1 MNPAVDDAALVA
13 QAQTFAAPWLDAVL
27 MRDGESAWAH
37 ARGVAS
43 ILHAAGAPVALE
55 AAAYL
60 STVVAIDDDAAAAVA
75 STFGVGLTSLVEGTR
90 QLAALERRARTER
103 GSDKTRSERSS
114 DKTRIERVRR
124 MLLAFSRDLR
134 GVLLH
139 LASRLQT
146 MRWHAEQSLAYP
158 EAQAREALE
167 LLAPLANRLGVW
179 GLKWEFEDQAFAILQ
194 PQTYADVVGLLNDT
208 RARRMQDV
216 DRFREALVDRLKKAN
231 IQADVH
237 GRAKHLYSI
246 WRKMQGKSL
255 AIDKMFDLRALRVI
269 VDDVGHCYAVLAVLH
284 EHWPALAGEFDD
296 YIARPKP
303 NGYQSLHTV
312 VQDDDGRPIEVQ
324 IRTRAMHDH
333 AEHGVAA
340 HWAYKEAGVK
350 GYAGSSAS
358 LGDALRV
365 TQARKSMLHQLLAWE
380 QDVATQDAA
389 QNGATPTAGER
400 VYVFTP
406 QGAVIDLPTTSTAID
421 FAYALHT
428 SLGHRCR
435 GARVDGAMLP
445 LGTPLKNGQTV
456 EVVVGK
462 DGGPSMDWL
471 NVELGFLGSPR
482 SRAKVRAWFNAQAHA
497 QTLAKGRER
506 LERVLQRLGRTA
518 VKHADIASRL
528 LVTDVDALYNE
539 LGKEERSVR
548 DIEVLWEV
556 QPLPASDAEHI
567 AKRASRHT
575 GDDAAARSR
584 GDVLVVGVD
593 ALMTGL
599 ACCCRPA
606 PPDPIGGFV
615 TRTKGVAIHRTM
627 CTNFHH
633 MARQAPHRVCAVAW
647 GEPRDGAQARY
658 AVDVSI
664 EALDRPAL
672 LRDISE
678 VFAKQHINVS
688 SVQSQIVRGARDRV
702 AWMTFTIEMTNASTL
717 GGLLSQLSRV
727 PGVRQA
733 RRK

>member
-1 MNPAVDDAALVA
+1 MNPAVDDAAFVA
-13 QAQTFAAPWLDAVL
+13 QAQSFAAPWLDAVL

-37 ARGVAS
+37 ARGAAS
-43 ILHAAGAPVALE
+43 ILRAAGAPVSLE

-60 STVVAIDDDAAAAVA
+60 STVVAIDDDAADAVA
-75 STFGVGLTSLVEGTR
+75 STFGVGLSSLVEGTR

-103 GSDKTRSERSS
+103 SS
-114 DKTRIERVRR
+114 DKTRIERSNDKTRTERVRR

-146 MRWHAEQSLAYP
+146 MRWHAEQGLAYP

-179 GLKWEFEDQAFAILQ
+179 GLKWELEDQAFAILQ
-194 PQTYADVVGLLNDT
+194 PQTYASVADLLLDT

-216 DRFREALVDRLKKAN
+216 DQFREALVDRLKKAN

-269 VDDVGHCYAVLAVLH
+269 VDDVDHCYAVLAVLH
-284 EHWPALAGEFDD
+284 ERWPALAGEFDD

-365 TQARKSMLHQLLAWE
+365 THARKAMLHQLLAWE

-389 QNGATPTAGER
+389 QNSATPAVGER

-406 QGAVIDLPTTSTAID
+406 QGAVIDLPATSTTID

-435 GARVDGAMLP
+435 GARIDGAMVP

-518 VKHADIASRL
+518 VKHAEIASRL
-528 LVTDVDALYNE
+528 LLADVDALYNE
-539 LGKEERSVR
+539 LGKEERSLR
-548 DIEVLWEV
+548 DIEALWEV
-556 QPLPASDAEHI
+556 QPTPASDAEHI
-567 AKRASRHT
+567 AKRASRHA
-575 GDDAAARSR
+575 GDDGAARSR

-599 ACCCRPA
+599 ARCCRPA
-606 PPDPIGGFV
+606 PPDAIGGFV

-627 CTNFHH
+627 CPNFHH

-647 GEPRDGAQARY
+647 GEARDAAQARY

-678 VFAKQHINVS
+678 VFSKQHINVS
-688 SVQSQIVRGARDRV
+688 SVQSQTVRGARDRV
-702 AWMTFTIEMTNASTL
+702 AWMTFTVEMTDASTL
-717 GGLLSQLSRV
+717 GGVLSQLARV